1 MFLHS
6 TDVALLFLDENKF
19 RMKFLFIISEV
30 DKKSRLSSNL
40 ETVFRILCILYNML
54 YIPMPY
60 QPIESLLVLQNLGTF
75 FMHF

>member
-19 RMKFLFIISEV
+19 RMKCLYIISEV
-30 DKKSRLSSNL
+30 DKKKQIEFQFRNC
-40 ETVFRILCILYNML
+40 VRILYVYYML

>member
-19 RMKFLFIISEV
+19 RMKFLYIISEV

-40 ETVFRILCILYNML
+40 ETVFRILCILYVIYSYAL
-54 YIPMPY
+54 STY
-60 QPIESLLVLQNLGTF
+60 
-75 FMHF
+75 